1 MITES
6 TQKFVVEGMRPLEGE
21 MTVSGSKN
29 AALPILCAA
38 LLSQK
43 ESILHNVPEIA
54 DIQTLLEI
62 FGHLNVKTSFKKGT
76 VTVDAKGLK
85 VDRIPDALINR
96 MRASV
101 LLLGPL
107 LSRFGRIDIPFPGG
121 CVLGKRS
128 VSAHTFA
135 FAKMGVAVI
144 DATQRLHL
152 KVDKRRSAE
161 IIMPEISVTG
171 TENAVMFASLTPGIT
186 RIRLAAAEPHVQDL
200 CRFLNKMGAK
210 IGGIGTHFLEIEGV
224 EELDGAEHAIT
235 GDYLE
240 AGTFAVAA
248 LVTGGHVKIK
258 GIATNQLDSFW
269 QKLDEA
275 GARYNLK
282 EDSAEILPSK
292 KLHAVESLRTAVYP
306 SFPTD
311 LQAPFAVLLTQAEGQ
326 SKIFETLFDGR
337 LQYLFELE
345 KMGAKVQVLNPHQA
359 YITGPSRLK
368 GVPISSLDLRA
379 GAAMVLA
386 ALCAEGTT
394 EISNIRY
401 IDRGYENFEE
411 KLKKLGARIKRV

>member
-6 TQKFVVEGMRPLEGE
+6 TQKFVVEGLHSLEGE
-21 MTVSGSKN
+21 ITVSGSKN

-43 ESILHNVPEIA
+43 ESVLYNVPEIA
-54 DIQTLLEI
+54 DIKTLLEI
-62 FGHLNVKTSFKKGT
+62 FDHLNVKTTFKKGT
-76 VTVDAKGLK
+76 VTIDARNLK
-85 VDRIPDALINR
+85 IDKIPDALINR

-101 LLLGPL
+101 LLLGPV

-128 VSAHTFA
+128 VSAHSFA
-135 FAKMGVAVI
+135 FKKMGVEVI
-144 DATQRLHL
+144 DETQRLNM
-152 KVDKRRSAE
+152 KVGKKKSAE

-200 CRFLNKMGAK
+200 CNFLNKMGAR
-210 IGGIGTHFLEIEGV
+210 ISGIGTHFLEIDGV
-224 EELDGAEHAIT
+224 DELNGAEHTIT

-240 AGTFAVAA
+240 AGTFAIAA
-248 LVTGGHVKIK
+248 LVTGGTVKIN
-258 GIATNQLDSFW
+258 GIQTNQLDSFW

-275 GARYNLK
+275 GARYKLK

-292 KLHAVESLRTAVYP
+292 KLQAVESLRTAVYP

-345 KMGAKVQVLNPHQA
+345 KMGAKVQMLNPHQA
-359 YITGPSRLK
+359 IITGPARLK
-368 GVPISSLDLRA
+368 AVPISSLDLRA

-411 KLKKLGARIKRV
+411 KLKTLGAKIRRV